1 MLFIVVQGKIPV
13 VVGVGVFV
21 VGVGC
26 VFVRECVQLS
36 LEPVALNTF
45 NS

>member
-21 VGVGC
+21 VGVAC
-26 VFVRECVQLS
+26 VFVRGVCSV
-36 LEPVALNTF
+36 VA
-45 NS
+45 